1 MIEPYDE
8 WVDTI
13 ICSED
18 FEKCEHRDG
27 ESTCLLSKGKSKCWH
42 LSECPAG
49 YRRK

>member
-18 FEKCEHRDG
+18 FEKCKNKDVEGR
-27 ESTCLLSKGKSKCWH
+27 CLLSKEKEKCWH
-42 LSECPAG
+42 LFECPVG
-49 YRRK
+49 YERK